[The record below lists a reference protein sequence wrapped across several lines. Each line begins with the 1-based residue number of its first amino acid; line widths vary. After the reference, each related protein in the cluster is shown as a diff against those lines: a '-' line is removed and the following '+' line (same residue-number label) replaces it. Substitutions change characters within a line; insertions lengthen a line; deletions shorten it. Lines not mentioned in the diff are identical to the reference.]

1 MTPSTPVNPEFFDVF
16 FDLAESGFAH
26 IRRGFGGWVP
36 EVYDLMEG
44 DFEDDIPHILRLAE
58 ETGGSVLDL
67 GSGTGRLTIPLLR
80 AGHEVIALDSDPRM
94 QEMLSLKARGLG
106 GGAEKRLTQI
116 HADLRSFRLPAP
128 ARLAVCSTNTFLY
141 LGSLGVQREALAAVR
156 ENLAGGGRL
165 WLDVFVPKPNPSAE
179 EPYLTSL
186 ADPESGRLLLYGA
199 QSRDDH
205 FEGRSHVNAFT
216 IVFRQAE
223 PPEIYVQE
231 WTYSWLHPGE
241 LRLLLETEGFVL
253 ERLLGDYEGDE
264 ADETSIQMIAI
275 ARKTR

>member
-1 MTPSTPVNPEFFDVF
+1 MTPDTAGNPEFFDVF
-16 FDLAESGFAH
+16 FDLAESGFADV
-26 IRRGFGGWVP
+26 RRGFGGWVP

-44 DFEDDIPHILRLAE
+44 DFEDDIPHILSLAAQA
-58 ETGGSVLDL
+58 GGPILDL

-94 QEMLSLKARGLG
+94 QEMLSLKASALG

-116 HADLRSFRLPAP
+116 QADLRSFRIPAP

-141 LGSLGVQREALAAVR
+141 LGSLGAQREALAAVR
-156 ENLAGGGRL
+156 ENLAEGGRL
-165 WLDVFVPKPNPSAE
+165 WLDVFVPKPNPSAT

-186 ADPESGRLLLYGA
+186 ADPETGRLLRYGA

-205 FEGRSHVNAFT
+205 FTGQSHVNAFT
-216 IVFRQAE
+216 IVFHQGRQ
-223 PPEIYVQE
+223 PDIFVQE
-231 WTYSWLHPGE
+231 WTYSWLHPNE
-241 LRLLLETEGFVL
+241 LRLLLESEGFELL
-253 ERLLGDYEGDE
+253 ELLGDYEGDE
-264 ADETSIQMIAI
+264 ADDTSIQMIAI